1 MILAQVSWIV
11 VIDVIIGAFLLWILG
26 VQGYTYFLGRK
37 NAKFLTNEEFK
48 AGMRRA
54 QIVDVREP
62 ATFKRAHILG
72 ARNVPYSQLK
82 LYNNALRKDLPV
94 YLYDQGR
101 SISIRTA
108 AKLRKQGY
116 SEIFILKAGFDRWDG
131 KKKGTKFE

>member
-82 LYNNALRKDLPV
+82 
-94 YLYDQGR
+94 
-101 SISIRTA
+101 
-108 AKLRKQGY
+108 
-116 SEIFILKAGFDRWDG
+116 
-131 KKKGTKFE
+131 